1 MNALGV
7 SEVTLSKHLSMHTND
22 EISDT
27 DIRFLHCIL
36 YRKLFVLKKKKKKR
50 SKNKVETTKIFELKS
65 ITDGISFDE
74 GNF

>member
-36 YRKLFVLKKKKKKR
+36 YRKLFVLKKKKKKEIKEQ
-50 SKNKVETTKIFELKS
+50 S
-65 ITDGISFDE
+65 
-74 GNF
+74 

>member
-36 YRKLFVLKKKKKKR
+36 YRKLFVLKKKKEIKEQ
-50 SKNKVETTKIFELKS
+50 S
-65 ITDGISFDE
+65 
-74 GNF
+74 

>member
-36 YRKLFVLKKKKKKR
+36 YRKLFVLKKKGDQRTKLKR
-50 SKNKVETTKIFELKS
+50 R
-65 ITDGISFDE
+65 
-74 GNF
+74 NFSS

>member
-36 YRKLFVLKKKKKKR
+36 YRKLFVLKKKRR
-50 SKNKVETTKIFELKS
+50 SKNKVETTKLFELKS
-65 ITDGISFDE
+65 ITDGIPFDE

>member
-36 YRKLFVLKKKKKKR
+36 YRKLFVIKKKKKKR
-50 SKNKVETTKIFELKS
+50 DQRTKLKRR
-65 ITDGISFDE
+65 
-74 GNF
+74 NFSS

>member
-50 SKNKVETTKIFELKS
+50 DQRTKLKRR
-65 ITDGISFDE
+65 
-74 GNF
+74 NFSS

>member
-36 YRKLFVLKKKKKKR
+36 YRKLFVLKKKKKKGDQR
-50 SKNKVETTKIFELKS
+50 TKLKRR
-65 ITDGISFDE
+65 
-74 GNF
+74 NFSS